1 MQTKESRARLAAALA
16 LLLIVSF
23 LVASAAQGAPSS
35 RQEGDSVILEV
46 SPWDRIVAVGSTFT
60 VRVMVHAGAYE
71 IDGAQVFMDFDP
83 ACLQVLSVTPGRQLQ
98 ESFPWPLAPFDNALG
113 HINHNAFVLYGPAP
127 SGTFELMT
135 IEFRATNLNINAPLV
150 FVQARD
156 AGGPQPLSLKITS
169 RGNMLPV
176 ITRDG
181 RIIIANATPT
191 PSPEPTCVG
200 TCTPV
205 WHRLRVPLI
214 LRSFWP

>member
-1 MQTKESRARLAAALA
+1 MQTKENRARLAAAFA
-16 LLLIVSF
+16 LPLIVS
-23 LVASAAQGAPSS
+23 LLMASAAQGAAPS

-46 SPWDRIVAVGSTFT
+46 SPPDRIVAVGSTFT
-60 VRVMVHAGAYE
+60 VQIVVKAGTHE
-71 IDGAQVFMDFDP
+71 IDGVQVFMDFDP

-98 ESFPWPLAPFDNALG
+98 DSFLWQLAPFDNTLG

-127 SGTFELMT
+127 SGTFELLT
-135 IEFRATNLNINAPLV
+135 IEFRAINLTVGTPLV
-150 FVQARD
+150 FVPARD
-156 AGGPQPLSLKITS
+156 TGGAQPMLLKVTS
-169 RGNMLPV
+169 RGDMLPV

-205 WHRLRVPLI
+205 WHRLWLPLI
-214 LRSFWP
+214 LRGFWP